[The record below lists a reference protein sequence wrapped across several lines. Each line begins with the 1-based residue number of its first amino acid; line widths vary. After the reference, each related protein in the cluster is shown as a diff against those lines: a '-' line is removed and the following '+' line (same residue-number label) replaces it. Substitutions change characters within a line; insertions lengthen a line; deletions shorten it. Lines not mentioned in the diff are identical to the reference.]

1 MRQMTLIFFPMLILV
16 LSPVGPARG
25 DEVLFQNGDR
35 LSGKILKAAGGKL
48 TIKTDGAGEVSVD
61 MSKVKTFSTDAP
73 VTVGVKVM
81 VEDLMTGRKQ
91 HTCSAYL
98 TFVALDTNGKPA
110 LIPPVVPETED
121 ERRHYREAGE
131 RREYRLA
138 MRNRA
143 PTGPRA

>member
-48 TIKTDGAGEVSVD
+48 TIKTDGSGEVSVD

-73 VTVGVKVM
+73 VTVGVK
-81 VEDLMTGRKQ
+81 EQ
-91 HTCSAYL
+91 
-98 TFVALDTNGKPA
+98 
-110 LIPPVVPETED
+110 PPVTADVA
-121 ERRHYREAGE
+121 AGPDRYVQTAPAPGE
-131 RREYRLA
+131 IG
-138 MRNRA
+138 RA
-143 PTGPRA
+143 HV